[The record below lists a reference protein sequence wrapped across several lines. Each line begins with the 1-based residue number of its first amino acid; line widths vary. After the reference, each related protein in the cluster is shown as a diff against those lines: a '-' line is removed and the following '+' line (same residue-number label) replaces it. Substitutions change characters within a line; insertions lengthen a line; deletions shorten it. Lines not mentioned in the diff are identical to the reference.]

1 VKIYVLGKISSITYW
16 LEDTV
21 DAFRADGHEVRV
33 GVTRHPWLNA
43 ALEGALHAPIAARI
57 GRGIRQFAPD
67 FILGIGAYHISPS
80 ILEAIADR
88 NRPPPLV
95 GWVGDDFADTP
106 ELVTDLFDLVGYTD
120 SGLLARHQD
129 LGFTAPAF
137 YLPHA
142 VNQRRAPTRAPAHR
156 AARMVL
162 VANPTPHRRQVV
174 DAIAA
179 PVVIYGRAW
188 STRPGTAHDIHA
200 QRVRPRDLMDI
211 YEGNLA
217 ALNIRNEYNVLNGLN
232 QRNFDPY
239 LVATPVVTD
248 DQPDLQRCFEPGQ
261 EVLVYRGADDLNDI
275 YERLRR
281 APRDAARV
289 GENGRRRVLAEHTYG
304 HRLAAITSR
313 L

>member
-1 VKIYVLGKISSITYW
+1 LKIYVLGKISSITHW

-33 GVTRHPWLNA
+33 GVTRRPWLNA
-43 ALEGALHAPIAARI
+43 ALESALHVPIAARI

-67 FILGIGAYHISPS
+67 FILGIGAYHIAPS
-80 ILEAIADR
+80 IVEAIAR
-88 NRPPPLV
+88 QPRRPPLIA
-95 GWVGDDFADTP
+95 WVGDAFAGNITA
-106 ELVTDLFDLVGYTD
+106 EANLFDLVGYTD
-120 SGLLARHQD
+120 SGLLARHED
-129 LGFTAPAF
+129 LGFTTPGF

-142 VNQRRAPTRAPAHR
+142 VNQRRAPTRTPAQR

-174 DAIAA
+174 EAITA
-179 PVVIYGRAW
+179 PIVLFGPAW
-188 STRPGTAHDIHA
+188 STGPGATHDIHA
-200 QRVRPRDLMDI
+200 RRVRPRELMGI

-217 ALNIRNEYNVLNGLN
+217 SLNIHNEYNVLNGLN

-239 LVATPVVTD
+239 LVTTPVVTD

-281 APRDAARV
+281 TPSEAARV
-289 GENGRRRVLAEHTYG
+289 GENGRRRVLAEHTYR
-304 HRLAAITSR
+304 HRLGAIAKR